1 MMDLFDRY
9 QKIVHPKVLFSIP
22 KFMTIY
28 LKKSEKLSSNFFINK
43 ENIYKKYQSIFDT
56 KDMNGLKQKKTLF
69 SLNYN

>member
-1 MMDLFDRY
+1 MMGLFERY
-9 QKIVHPKVLFSIP
+9 QNIVYPKVLFSIP
-22 KFMTIY
+22 KFMAIY